1 MSKTRLRAGGGAL
14 RSLLMMVLLGV
25 GIAASEP
32 GFAATIS
39 LEPIKDNTLIE
50 SVDGSLSN
58 GAGPA
63 IFAGRT
69 GQSSASIRRA
79 VLAFDVVG
87 SLPAGSVVDHVSLVL
102 HRTGGSELPAVLSL
116 YRLHSDWGEGSSS
129 FDGGMGA
136 PATSGDASWIHTF
149 YDPDDPTDPED
160 LWDLAG
166 GDFSVSPSASV
177 FAVLGDE
184 FRWASSG
191 LVSDV
196 QAWLDGS
203 VSDFGWVL
211 RGDESQSSSSVK
223 FASREYEII
232 DHRPRLTIEYSVIP
246 EPSTALLLGVGLGLL
261 GARKPAS

>member
-1 MSKTRLRAGGGAL
+1 LIT
-14 RSLLMMVLLGV
+14 VLLGV
-25 GIAASEP
+25 GLAASEP

-50 SVDGSLSN
+50 SIDGSLSN

-69 GQSSASIRRA
+69 GQTSDSIRRA

-102 HRTGGSELPAVLSL
+102 HRTGGPEPLDGLSL
-116 YRLHSDWGEGSSS
+116 HRLHSDWGEGSSYL
-129 FDGGMGA
+129 DGAKGVA
-136 PATSGDASWIHTF
+136 VTRGDASWLHTF
-149 YDPDDPTDPED
+149 YDPDDPTDPAD
-160 LWDLAG
+160 RWDLAG
-166 GDFSVSPSASV
+166 GDFALSPSASV
-177 FAVLGDE
+177 FAVSGGE

-203 VSDFGWVL
+203 IGDFGWIL
-211 RGDESQSSSSVK
+211 LGDESRSSSAVK
-223 FASREYEII
+223 FASREYDEII
-232 DHRPRLTIEYSVIP
+232 DHRPRLTIEYTVIP
-246 EPSTALLLGVGLGLL
+246 EPSTALLLGLGLALL
-261 GARKPAS
+261 GARRPAS